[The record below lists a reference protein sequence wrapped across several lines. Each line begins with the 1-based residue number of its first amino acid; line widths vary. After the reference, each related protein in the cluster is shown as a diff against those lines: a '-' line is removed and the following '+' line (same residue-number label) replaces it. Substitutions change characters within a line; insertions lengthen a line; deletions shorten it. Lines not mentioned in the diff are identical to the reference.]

1 MPYSKFLGL
10 FPKVDYNMSNE
21 IYGTKEKV
29 TDIFFRVAFVKKT
42 LKDIGSYYVYEVQD
56 GDTPEVLADI
66 VYGDPGA
73 HWMILYANDIEDPQ
87 FDWYMDYSTFQRFV
101 AEKYRPYVANSIIES
116 IIVDTKGEG
125 YSNGYITFEGG
136 SGVNANARIVVDEN
150 GSITNLVIYNLGNNY
165 FMNEKVVANVSHLGG
180 VNANVIVTLTAPT
193 DQQVLNYTQMTTHH
207 HEKIVERSDT
217 FNSVPQETRFTVN
230 KNTLTNGVIYITGT
244 GNNNFQIGEMAY
256 IGELGVGDKMYGSN
270 IQFSG
275 TVAEWQNS
283 NGHLVLANTTGD
295 LVLYNTIKGNVSQT
309 SGTVVRTSFDDKPF
323 EYFENLAQMAYYQK
337 INFDNISAYT
347 ITQIT
352 RAKSVSIYD
361 WEEER
366 NEDRRFIRVI
376 KSEYYSKVQEELRN
390 ILEKSKLDAISLLR
404 RRTV

>member
-10 FPKVDYNMSNE
+10 FPKVDYNPSNE
-21 IYGTKEKV
+21 IYGTKENV

-56 GDTPEVLADI
+56 GDTPEVLADV
-66 VYGDPGA
+66 VYNDPGA

-116 IIVDTKGEG
+116 VIVDTAGEG

-150 GSITNLVIYNLGNNY
+150 GSIANVTIYNLGNNY
-165 FMNEKVVANVSHLGG
+165 FMDEKVVANISHLGG
-180 VNANVIVTLTAPT
+180 VNANVIVTLTKPT
-193 DQQVLNYTQMTTHH
+193 DQQVLNYTQSTPHH
-207 HEKIVERSDT
+207 YEKIVERTDT
-217 FNSVPQETRFTVN
+217 FNNVPEETRFTVN
-230 KNTLTNGVIYITGT
+230 KNTLTNGVIYVTGT
-244 GNNNFQIGEMAY
+244 SNNDFRIGEMAY
-256 IGELGVGDKMYGSN
+256 IGELGVGDKMYGAN

-275 TVAEWQNS
+275 TVTEWQNS
-283 NGHLVLANTTGD
+283 NGHLVLSNTTGD

-361 WEEER
+361 WEEEI

-376 KSEYYSKVQEELRN
+376 KSEYYGKIKEELNN
-390 ILEKSKLDAISLLR
+390 IIDKNAVDTQRRLR
-404 RRTV
+404 RTLV